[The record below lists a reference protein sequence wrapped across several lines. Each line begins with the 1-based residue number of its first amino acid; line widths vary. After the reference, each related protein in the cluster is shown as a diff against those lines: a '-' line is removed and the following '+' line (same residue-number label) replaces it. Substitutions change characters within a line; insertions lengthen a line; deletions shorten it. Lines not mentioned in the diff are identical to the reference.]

1 MEKINTTIEKAKK
14 EVSDLIVQAQHNQMK
29 AQPGATQQESF
40 EREVNRV
47 LNKARDD
54 AGLSATGSLRETG
67 GFHIHSSWFIQR
79 CLGESDESVCD
90 SDSTIAMDS
99 GTTIARVIRTERP

>member
-54 AGLSATGSLRETG
+54 AGLSATGSLRETNNIKTMVVAG
-67 GFHIHSSWFIQR
+67 EISKNFLRIFWDFLGF
-79 CLGESDESVCD
+79 SDFSNFFCVFW
-90 SDSTIAMDS
+90 TK
-99 GTTIARVIRTERP
+99 